1 MNVDN
6 YPRGS
11 EWRKWDLH
19 VHSPNSYDYSGSWEG
34 FYVQLQ
40 NSDCDVIGIND
51 YCSISGYE
59 TVKEKIEKGELNLSN
74 KIILPVVEFRMRDI
88 LKNKHTKQSG
98 GNINFHII
106 FSDEIDIEV
115 IKTFIKSIEVD
126 NCQIGK
132 KYSDLKYLK
141 EKAKVYFEKDIII
154 KLKEN
159 KDFKEKY
166 LIWLP
171 YDEYGGI
178 DEIDPQSDDWI
189 KGDFIRKADIL
200 GSSNKK
206 QIDFFLFKSPLKS
219 DGIPKFSI
227 DNFENW
233 FGKKKPCIKGSDSH
247 NCDYP
252 IGKLMDCK
260 SKPTNK
266 YCWIKADPTFEGLK
280 QIIYEP
286 EERVFINEQPILLQR
301 VKENKTKFIK
311 SLEINQIEGYD
322 GNEGIWFKNI
332 IIPINTGMV
341 AIIGNKGSGKS
352 AITDILSLCGNSYRY
367 SDNNFSFLRPDRFL
381 KSGLAKNF
389 TAKLTW
395 ENNETI
401 EKNLN
406 EEINKNAPERVRYLP
421 QKYFERLTND
431 LETYKFE
438 ETLENIV
445 FNHLPNIHKLG
456 KKSFEEL
463 INYKNENLKEKITS
477 ILEDIQ
483 KLNESITELDIKKH
497 PNYLQ
502 QLDSNLNLKKEE
514 LKEHEKNKPDQV
526 LNPAEDESLSTE
538 QKNKSVELKRLQAES
553 NILEEEIKKKKRDRE
568 NFNIIKEEL
577 EKIKKETEQ
586 IQIQINRYINK
597 NKERYEKL
605 NLSITDIIKYEINF
619 NIINTKINEND
630 NNINELEDLLK
641 EPSEINKMIDS
652 EKKEELKKSSL
663 ILKKEDISK
672 KIKNL
677 TDELSEPQKKYQ
689 KYIEDFKKWDD
700 IGQNIIGNE
709 DDISSI
715 KGLEKEIKF
724 VIDGLDKQL
733 KKLINTQI
741 KRSTSIYL
749 LKKEIVD
756 LYENFKKSV
765 NDEINKYRNILA
777 DYDINIE
784 ANLKIDQEFCNGF
797 LSYINKNKKGTFY
810 GVDEGRNILK
820 KIIENTNFNKKQD
833 IEEFLKQIIKFLYF
847 DQREDYKD
855 EKRFIYDQ
863 IDEKKLLE
871 FYNYLFSLK
880 YLNPTYELKLSNKKI
895 SLLSPGEKGALLIIF
910 YLLLDKDNTPLIIDQ
925 PEENLDNESIFKI
938 LTHFLKKTKQK
949 RQLIIVTHNP
959 NLAIVGDAEQIIYVQ
974 IDKKNDNR
982 FLFES
987 GAIENPI
994 INKHASDI
1002 LEGTIKAFDIR
1013 RLKYFQRNN
1022 KKI

>member
-19 VHSPNSYDYSGSWEG
+19 IHSPNSYDYSGTWKE
-34 FYVQLQ
+34 FYTQLQ
-40 NSDCDVIGIND
+40 NANCDVIGIND
-51 YCSISGYE
+51 YCCILGYE
-59 TVKEKIEKGELNLSN
+59 KVKEKIGKGELNLRN
-74 KIILPVVEFRMRDI
+74 KRILPVVEFRMRDI
-88 LKNKHTKQSG
+88 LRNRHIGQSG
-98 GNINFHII
+98 VNINFHII
-106 FSDEIDIEV
+106 FSDEIDIKAIE
-115 IKTFIKSIEVD
+115 TFIKSIK
-126 NCQIGK
+126 NKGQLIGN
-132 KYSDLKYLK
+132 KYNDSKYLK
-141 EKAKVYFEKDIII
+141 EKVKVYFEKQIINE
-154 KLKEN
+154 LKDN
-159 KDFKEKY
+159 IDFKDKF

-178 DEIDPQSDDWI
+178 DEIDPQSDDLI
-189 KGDFIRKADIL
+189 KGEFIRKADVL

-206 QIDFFLFKSPLKS
+206 QIDFFLWKSPLKC
-219 DGIPKFSI
+219 DGTPKFSI
-227 DNFENW
+227 DSFENW

-247 NCDYP
+247 TCDYP
-252 IGKLMDCK
+252 IGKLKDCK
-260 SKPTNK
+260 SKPTCK

-286 EERVFINEQPILLQR
+286 DGRVFIGEEPAIFQR
-301 VKENKTKFIK
+301 VRENKIKFIK
-311 SLEINQIEGYD
+311 SLEINQIDGYD
-322 GNEGIWFKNI
+322 ENEGIWFKDI
-332 IIPINTGMV
+332 VMPINNEMV

-367 SDNNFSFLRPDRFL
+367 NDDDFSFLKQDRFL
-381 KSGLAKNF
+381 KDGLAKNF

-395 ENNETI
+395 ENNDTI

-406 EEINKNAPERVRYLP
+406 EGISKNAPERVQYLP
-421 QKYFERLTND
+421 QNYFERLTND
-431 LETYKFE
+431 LEHYKFE
-438 ETLENIV
+438 VTLENIV
-445 FNHLPNIHKLG
+445 FNHLPNKYKLG
-456 KKSFEEL
+456 KKSFREL
-463 INYKNENLKEKITS
+463 INYKEENVSEKIKNTS
-477 ILEDIQ
+477 ENIQ
-483 KLNESITELDIKKH
+483 KLNESIIELDRKKH
-497 PNYLQ
+497 PDHIQRLN
-502 QLDSNLNLKKEE
+502 SNLNLKTKEK
-514 LKEHEKNKPDQV
+514 KEHEKNKPDLV
-526 LNPAEDESLSTE
+526 LDPAEDESLSTE
-538 QKNKSVELKRLQAES
+538 QRNKSVELKTLQVES
-553 NILEEEIKKKKRDRE
+553 NILEEEIKKKTRDRE

-577 EKIKKETEQ
+577 EKIKKEAEQ
-586 IQIQINRYINK
+586 IQIQIDRYINK

-619 NIINTKINEND
+619 NVIQTEINEND

-641 EPSEINKMIDS
+641 EPNEINKLIDS

-663 ILKKEDISK
+663 ILKKEDISE

-677 TDELSEPQKKYQ
+677 TEELSEPQKKYQ
-689 KYIEDFKKWDD
+689 KYIEDLKKWNDTR
-700 IGQNIIGNE
+700 QNIIGNE

-724 VIDGLDKQL
+724 VIDELDKQL
-733 KKLINTQI
+733 KNLIKKQI
-741 KRSTSIYL
+741 KKSINIYL
-749 LKKEIVD
+749 FKKEIVD
-756 LYENFKKSV
+756 FYGNFKKSV
-765 NDEINKYRNILA
+765 DNEINKYRKILA
-777 DYDINIE
+777 DYDINID
-784 ANLKIDQEFCNGF
+784 ANLKIDQGFCNKF
-797 LSYINKNKKGTFY
+797 LSYINQNKKGTFY
-810 GVDEGRNILK
+810 GVDEGKNVLK
-820 KIIENTNFNKKQD
+820 KIVENTNFNKKKD
-833 IEEFLKQIIKFLYF
+833 IEKFLNKIIEFLYF
-847 DQREDYKD
+847 DQREDIKD
-855 EKRFIYDQ
+855 KKRYICDQ

-910 YLLLDKDNTPLIIDQ
+910 YLLLDKDNIPLIIDQ

-938 LTHFLKKTKQK
+938 LTHFIKKTKQK

-974 IDKKNDNR
+974 IDKKKRNK

-1013 RLKYFQRNN
+1013 RLKYFQR
-1022 KKI
+1022 K